1 VTSMCRTLDKAIDE
15 YWDARE
21 CHVSDLPAPCPEC
34 GGDGEF
40 EEAGSGRVSR
50 CTFCGGTGEVESE
63 EAIGLRDLEERSGD
77 DESAARGIDN
87 ARATRAY
94 LSSAPS
100 TAALTLAADFLDPD
114 SSPPRMTNREAA
126 AALRSAI
133 AKATAG
139 QS

>member
-1 VTSMCRTLDKAIDE
+1 MCRTLDKAIDE

-94 LSSAPS
+94 FERIEK
-100 TAALTLAADFLDPD
+100 DD
-114 SSPPRMTNREAA
+114 REA
-126 AALRSAI
+126 L
-133 AKATAG
+133 ATATKAR
-139 QS
+139 QWRRAVRAAVRSQPV